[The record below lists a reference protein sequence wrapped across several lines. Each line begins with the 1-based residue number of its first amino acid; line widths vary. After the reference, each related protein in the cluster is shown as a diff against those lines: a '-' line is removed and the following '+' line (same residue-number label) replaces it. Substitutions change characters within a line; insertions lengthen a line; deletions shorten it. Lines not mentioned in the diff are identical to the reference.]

1 MYWIRSFMCKWTH
14 LNEAFMAAKMTWV
27 TVRASRFG
35 AWGLTT
41 NTGNRPPIQKGTPT
55 AMHRCLI
62 TGSSCALENKACVL
76 ITAESNVNNY
86 CLINNASLY
95 KSVLLLVY
103 NPGKQNNV
111 LFVNCNLY
119 YCLFKINKKILS
131 IDLVFPVV
139 TKSYRTEIRTQPWHR
154 CIVPN
159 IFIWFNNSEFWSI
172 VDISSL
178 SLSLSLHI
186 FIKSMFYWNLN
197 CRFTIFFIFVD

>member
-1 MYWIRSFMCKWTH
+1 MKSSYVCVYMCVNILGVARYMYLYRT
-14 LNEAFMAAKMTWV
+14 V

-41 NTGNRPPIQKGTPT
+41 NTGNSPPIQKVAPT

-62 TGSSCALENKACVL
+62 TGSRTTNARSCALENKAWVL
-76 ITAESNVNNY
+76 ITAESNVNYY

-95 KSVLLLVY
+95 KSVLLFVY

-131 IDLVFPVV
+131 IDFVFPDTYSTV
-139 TKSYRTEIRTQPWHR
+139 TSVYRA
-154 CIVPN
+154 
-159 IFIWFNNSEFWSI
+159 
-172 VDISSL
+172 
-178 SLSLSLHI
+178 
-186 FIKSMFYWNLN
+186 
-197 CRFTIFFIFVD
+197 